1 MPKSPVM
8 CVRIP
13 EDLLADLQAFCKQ
26 HKITQSDAVRVALRV
41 YMDRKVRRVMHRR
54 IERYEQ
60 KN

>member
-26 HKITQSDAVRVALRV
+26 HKITQSDAVRFALRV
-41 YMDRKVRRVMHRR
+41 YMDRKVRRVMYRR
-54 IERYEQ
+54 VQRYEQ

>member
-1 MPKSPVM
+1 MAKSPII
-8 CVRIP
+8 CIRIP
-13 EDLLADLQAFCKQ
+13 DDLLGELHAFCES
-26 HKITQSDAVRVALRV
+26 HKMSQSDAIRAALRV

>member
-1 MPKSPVM
+1 MANSPIM

-13 EDLLADLQAFCKQ
+13 EDLLADLRAHCEK
-26 HKITQSDAVRVALRV
+26 HNMSQSDAIRAALRV
-41 YMDRKVRRVMHRR
+41 YMDRKVRRVMYRR